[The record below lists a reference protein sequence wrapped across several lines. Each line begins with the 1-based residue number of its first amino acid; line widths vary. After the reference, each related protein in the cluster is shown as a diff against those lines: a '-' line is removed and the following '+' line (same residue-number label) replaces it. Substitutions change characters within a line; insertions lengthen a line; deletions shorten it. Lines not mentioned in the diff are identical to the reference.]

1 MKNINYTIGLLAAIH
16 LLSLAATAGP
26 VMDEGYLVD
35 GVAGVIRKAANA
47 DVWNFVPEVAITA
60 ADETWPANLP
70 LSLLP
75 SSVLEQI
82 TGLAG
87 DEQTIQVRLW
97 GLFTEYQQQN
107 YLYCIYFLPMQA
119 AETPTAAEP
128 KTDASNDDAATQAPA
143 ETDSIIPA
151 DILRQIKT
159 TQAPDLDKFQQAAAV
174 TGDVNLIAR
183 TGYLDKRG
191 KVNYF
196 QPNAFGQNVNRS
208 RYILLPCEMLEA
220 TEKAMRQT
228 PGQQRYEISGLVTS
242 YKGRQY
248 MLLRRAVRT
257 YTNGNFTP

>member
-1 MKNINYTIGLLAAIH
+1 MKNIKYTVGLLAAIH
-16 LLSLAATAGP
+16 LLSFAAAAP

-35 GVAGVIRKAANA
+35 GVAGVIRKTANA
-47 DVWNFVPEVAITA
+47 DVWNFIPERAITA
-60 ADETWPANLP
+60 ADETWPANRPLP
-70 LSLLP
+70 LLP

-87 DEQTIQVRLW
+87 DEQTIQFRLW
-97 GLFTEYQQQN
+97 ALFTEYQQQN
-107 YLYCIYFLPMQA
+107 YLYCIYFLPLQA
-119 AETPTAAEP
+119 AETPKAAEP
-128 KTDASNDDAATQAPA
+128 KTDTPNAETKTDAPA
-143 ETDSIIPA
+143 ESDSIIPA
-151 DILRQIKT
+151 DILSQIKAA
-159 TQAPDLDKFQQAAAV
+159 QAPDLDKFQQAAAV
-174 TGDVNLIAR
+174 TGDINLIAR

-191 KVNYF
+191 KEKYF

-208 RYILLPCEMLEA
+208 RYVLLPCEMLEA